1 MSDIFNI
8 SSAAVSAYQRTL
20 GTVSNNIANVGTE
33 GYVRQESKLEEN
45 PSALKG
51 NVYLGTGTNF
61 AGVRRAYDE
70 FLEQN
75 LRNSNSD
82 VATQEP
88 LVTYTNRV
96 VDVLGSDTVG
106 LPPAMDKFFASA
118 RALSTDPSSTILR
131 GQFLRDTEGLADRF
145 HQLSAQLGAIELET
159 RESINGKIDKIN
171 NLSSQLAVVNR
182 QLAGKNLPDLQPPE
196 LLDQRDRLLNDL
208 SKLVKISVSTTAN
221 GSVNVGIGSVAGSG
235 LILNGQNTLQIG
247 AQFDVADM
255 GRFTIVGDPFGNAEP
270 IIGVGNGELGGLV
283 NFREQV
289 LQPSVEH
296 LDFLAKTL
304 AHEVNTVQ
312 RNGIDTHGELGKDLF
327 VITTVDRTDKA
338 SGAVTKIDR
347 AAEGLKVAITD
358 TSRIAAGARFR
369 VIENEKNLS
378 GVDAVLSYAPSFAN
392 TTNVKPLSQVIKNNP
407 DPSAGIA
414 APENLLLGQITQGSD
429 NWSLFLD
436 DATDQQ
442 QIQIFTRDGRHLIGS
457 PLKDDPEDPDY
468 NVLKSIVKTE
478 NGFVPGTTYSKE
490 YLNLSDQS
498 GYKQLNVFYGLK
510 AEPSTHYAQDAAFT
524 NTHSVFPTANFK
536 EVTKGLTIPAGLQLI
551 PTQSYTINGKVLPAL
566 SPGSPAKT
574 DTIEASDMVT
584 WLNRATKEMTP
595 AVTASAFTEA
605 RTKLDIIDL
614 DKELTINAVQVWKG
628 AGDASADVNNDGI
641 VDFDD
646 FISAINNPPGPTG
659 VSAAIDETS
668 GELVLRNDTGAD
680 IKIDNPGVE
689 TGNALTVEAKV
700 YKGQLQ
706 LISEGEITLGFG
718 PKGKVGD
725 LDPLKS
731 ALGEPQGKYY
741 VAILPVVPLNAEM
754 VGSTIPAGLRSI
766 AGSALILNNL
776 ILNSLPDTGKDLT
789 ASDIATWINAQTEGQ
804 MTPAVTVTGSN
815 IVKTPAGLVSLASS
829 LKINGEVVWSGN
841 GSATLEEL
849 LTSINSA
856 EIGVSAA
863 LDNAG
868 NVVISNDTGD
878 DITFASTGS
887 RNALGMANGTYKGS
901 IQLSSEAEIRM
912 GFTSGGTPAELAKL
926 GLRTGVYI
934 EGPVP
939 EDLLVFVVGDGQG
952 TVSGSFDSSLKNPA
966 AIDAARV
973 DSLRAQEFEVNFTTA
988 NRYQVTWKNPANNIV
1003 TVLAERDY
1011 DPTVGINYQGLQLR
1025 LSSSPMKGDKFL
1037 IDGNQDG
1044 IGNNQ
1049 NILEMVALES
1059 KVVIGGPN
1067 GATLSQAYEEQL
1079 SKVGN
1084 IADQAKVAQAALEV
1098 VNQQAIENKD
1108 KVSGVSLDSE
1118 AADLIRFQQAYQ
1130 ACAKAMQVSSE
1141 LFDSIL
1147 QST

>member
-8 SSAAVSAYQRTL
+8 SSAAVSAYQRAL

-145 HQLSAQLGAIELET
+145 HQLSGQLGAIELET

-182 QLAGKNLPDLQPPE
+182 QLAGKSLPDLQPPE

-304 AHEVNTVQ
+304 ANEVNAVQ

-327 VITTVDRTDKA
+327 VISTVPRTDKA
-338 SGAVTKIDR
+338 SGAVTQIER

-378 GVDAVLSYAPSFAN
+378 GVDAALSYAPSYAN

-429 NWSLFLD
+429 NWSLF
-436 DATDQQ
+436 
-442 QIQIFTRDGRHLIGS
+442 
-457 PLKDDPEDPDY
+457 
-468 NVLKSIVKTE
+468 
-478 NGFVPGTTYSKE
+478 
-490 YLNLSDQS
+490 
-498 GYKQLNVFYGLK
+498 
-510 AEPSTHYAQDAAFT
+510 
-524 NTHSVFPTANFK
+524 
-536 EVTKGLTIPAGLQLI
+536 
-551 PTQSYTINGKVLPAL
+551 
-566 SPGSPAKT
+566 
-574 DTIEASDMVT
+574 
-584 WLNRATKEMTP
+584 
-595 AVTASAFTEA
+595 
-605 RTKLDIIDL
+605 
-614 DKELTINAVQVWKG
+614 
-628 AGDASADVNNDGI
+628 
-641 VDFDD
+641 
-646 FISAINNPPGPTG
+646 
-659 VSAAIDETS
+659 
-668 GELVLRNDTGAD
+668 
-680 IKIDNPGVE
+680 
-689 TGNALTVEAKV
+689 
-700 YKGQLQ
+700 
-706 LISEGEITLGFG
+706 
-718 PKGKVGD
+718 
-725 LDPLKS
+725 
-731 ALGEPQGKYY
+731 
-741 VAILPVVPLNAEM
+741 
-754 VGSTIPAGLRSI
+754 
-766 AGSALILNNL
+766 
-776 ILNSLPDTGKDLT
+776 
-789 ASDIATWINAQTEGQ
+789 
-804 MTPAVTVTGSN
+804 
-815 IVKTPAGLVSLASS
+815 
-829 LKINGEVVWSGN
+829 
-841 GSATLEEL
+841 
-849 LTSINSA
+849 
-856 EIGVSAA
+856 
-863 LDNAG
+863 
-868 NVVISNDTGD
+868 
-878 DITFASTGS
+878 
-887 RNALGMANGTYKGS
+887 
-901 IQLSSEAEIRM
+901 
-912 GFTSGGTPAELAKL
+912 
-926 GLRTGVYI
+926 
-934 EGPVP
+934 
-939 EDLLVFVVGDGQG
+939 
-952 TVSGSFDSSLKNPA
+952 
-966 AIDAARV
+966 
-973 DSLRAQEFEVNFTTA
+973 
-988 NRYQVTWKNPANNIV
+988 
-1003 TVLAERDY
+1003 
-1011 DPTVGINYQGLQLR
+1011 
-1025 LSSSPMKGDKFL
+1025 
-1037 IDGNQDG
+1037 
-1044 IGNNQ
+1044 
-1049 NILEMVALES
+1049 
-1059 KVVIGGPN
+1059 
-1067 GATLSQAYEEQL
+1067 
-1079 SKVGN
+1079 
-1084 IADQAKVAQAALEV
+1084 
-1098 VNQQAIENKD
+1098 
-1108 KVSGVSLDSE
+1108 
-1118 AADLIRFQQAYQ
+1118 
-1130 ACAKAMQVSSE
+1130 
-1141 LFDSIL
+1141 
-1147 QST
+1147 